1 MHDAYRRL
9 LAHVNTVHDLG
20 KAAAVLRWD
29 RETHMP
35 KAGDPARIE
44 QLTTLRRLI
53 HERSTSDAY
62 GDLIEA
68 GAAAAAD
75 TDDGADGLAADLV
88 RVLRYDFDR
97 ARRLPEDFVV
107 RMAETSAR
115 ARTVWESARAEA
127 DFARFRPWLER
138 LVDLQREM
146 AERYGHAGEPY
157 DALLEGYEQGATTAA
172 VRAVFDAVKRE
183 TVPLVQAIAE
193 RPGAVDDAV
202 LRQPFP
208 VDGQQAFARHIASQ
222 VGYDFERGHLGTVV
236 HPFATSFGRD
246 DVRITTR
253 WYPDDLRPALF
264 GTLHEAGHGIYE
276 QNTHPALA
284 RTPLA
289 GGASSG
295 IHESQSRMVE
305 NLVGRSRPFWRAH
318 FPALQRHFPAQ
329 LGACD
334 AERFYR
340 AVNKVQPSLIRVEA
354 DELTYNLHIVL
365 RFELEQAMLGGDLA
379 VGDLPAAWNDGLR
392 NLLGVV
398 PPSDREGVLQDV
410 HWSGPSFGYFPTYAL
425 GNLYAAQLM
434 EAARAQ
440 SPAVDADLEA
450 GQTGGLLAWLHDQ
463 VHRHGRRLPPAELV
477 QRATGAP
484 LGHTAFVRY
493 ARAKFADLYGLHA

>member
-193 RPGAVDDAV
+193 RPGAVADAV

-246 DVRITTR
+246 DVRFGFTSTTATPAGRR
-253 WYPDDLRPALF
+253 WP
-264 GTLHEAGHGIYE
+264 AGHRRASTSRSPGWS
-276 QNTHPALA
+276 
-284 RTPLA
+284 RTSWA
-289 GGASSG
+289 A
-295 IHESQSRMVE
+295 
-305 NLVGRSRPFWRAH
+305 VGRSGAPTSPRCSATSRP
-318 FPALQRHFPAQ
+318 
-329 LGACD
+329 
-334 AERFYR
+334 
-340 AVNKVQPSLIRVEA
+340 S
-354 DELTYNLHIVL
+354 
-365 RFELEQAMLGGDLA
+365 
-379 VGDLPAAWNDGLR
+379 
-392 NLLGVV
+392 
-398 PPSDREGVLQDV
+398 S
-410 HWSGPSFGYFPTYAL
+410 
-425 GNLYAAQLM
+425 
-434 EAARAQ
+434 ARATR
-440 SPAVDADLEA
+440 S
-450 GQTGGLLAWLHDQ
+450 GST
-463 VHRHGRRLPPAELV
+463 
-477 QRATGAP
+477 AP
-484 LGHTAFVRY
+484 
-493 ARAKFADLYGLHA
+493 